1 MTSGPSDILHIYAD
15 FPICFI
21 AIQYVWLSYQGP
33 LKLAEAAIAD
43 RITEI
48 FHGPASVQSR
58 TAMATQKP
66 IPKMY
71 WPYPS

>member
-1 MTSGPSDILHIYAD
+1 M
-15 FPICFI
+15 
-21 AIQYVWLSYQGP
+21 LSYQGP

-58 TAMATQKP
+58 TAMAAQKP

-71 WPYPS
+71 WPYGFV